1 MIIKCIKYRMLN
13 KKKLLLIGKR
23 SFIASNLYKF
33 LKKKIK
39 VKIVSFEKF
48 NLLEDSLIKSFTHIC
63 NCSIKKEYVKEKYL
77 KDNDIDRLILN
88 KIKNSKIKYIFLSSR
103 KVYET
108 KANIKETSKLLA
120 KENYSKNKLITEQ
133 FIKKNYQK
141 NYLILRISNLIG
153 KQIKYNRKVSKNFID
168 NYFKYKKNDKTIYYE
183 NYFKDFLSIDQFNI
197 IFLKILKKDLN
208 GVFNVSIGKKIFI
221 SEILKALGKG
231 KILKQFKQK
240 KIIKDES
247 FYLNN
252 KKLIKNTKVKL
263 NKKSLLQYCYKM

>member
-1 MIIKCIKYRMLN
+1 MLN
-13 KKKLLLIGKR
+13 KKKLLLIGKK
-23 SFIASNLYKF
+23 SFVASNLYNF
-33 LKKKIK
+33 LKKKIN
-39 VKIVSFEKF
+39 VEIVSFEEF
-48 NLLEDSLIKSFTHIC
+48 NLLEDNLINTFTHIC

-77 KDNDIDRLILN
+77 KKNDIDRLILN

-108 KANIKETSKLLA
+108 KANIKETNRLLA

-153 KQIKYNRKVSKNFID
+153 KHKKYNRKVSKNFID
-168 NYFKYKKNDKTIYYE
+168 NYFKYKKDNKIIYYE
-183 NYFKDFLSIDQFNI
+183 NYFKDFLSIDQFNL
-197 IFLKILKKDLN
+197 IFLKILKKDLH
-208 GVFNVSIGKKIFI
+208 GVFNVSIGEKIFI

-231 KILKQFKQK
+231 KIPKQFKQK

-252 KKLIKNTKVKL
+252 NKLIKNIKMKL
-263 NKKSLLQYCYKM
+263 NKKSLFRYCYKM